1 MKKWLMIMMA
11 ALVSVL
17 VACSGSNDS
26 ENTEDSSD
34 DQNKEENTQQS
45 IRVAVV
51 ESPMLDVVEI
61 AKENLA
67 EDNIEVKI
75 VEMGDYIQPNEA
87 LANNEVDANFS
98 QHVPFMNQFNE
109 NSDADATLTEIQP
122 IYYANFGLYAKE
134 YASVEE
140 FPEDASIGIAN
151 DPSNIDRSLRLL
163 ASHDLIELNETD
175 SGQYGLEDI
184 KEDSHNYTF
193 EQAGIAALTRLYEDV
208 DGVIINPT
216 HAGNL
221 DLTPADDALITEK
234 EDNKFAITLVAR
246 EDNADT
252 ELIQQLAK
260 AMTSEDVREF
270 LNSREGGASL
280 PAF

>member
-1 MKKWLMIMMA
+1 MKKWLMVMMVV
-11 ALVSVL
+11 LVSVL
-17 VACSGSNDS
+17 VACNGSNDS
-26 ENTEDSSD
+26 ENTEESS
-34 DQNKEENTQQS
+34 NNNNNGETKEQTVS
-45 IRVAVV
+45 VAVV

-67 EDNIEVKI
+67 EDNIELEI

-87 LANNEVDANFS
+87 LANEEVDANFS
-98 QHVPFMNQFNE
+98 QHVPFMNQFNQ
-109 NSDADATLTEIQP
+109 NSDANLTAVQP
-122 IYYANFGLYAKE
+122 IYYANFGLYAQE
-134 YASVEE
+134 YASMEE
-140 FPEDASIGIAN
+140 LPDDATIGIAN

-163 ASHDLIELNETD
+163 ASHQLIELKDTD
-175 SGQYGLEDI
+175 SGQYGLKDI
-184 KEDSHNYTF
+184 KEDSHNYSF
-193 EQAGIAALTRLYEDV
+193 EQAGIAALTRLYKDV
-208 DGVIINPT
+208 DGVIVNPT

-246 EDNADT
+246 EDNADSD
-252 ELIQQLAK
+252 LIQQLAD

-270 LNSREGGASL
+270 LNAREGEAAI

>member
-1 MKKWLMIMMA
+1 MKKWLMIIMV

-17 VACSGSNDS
+17 VACGGNNDN
-26 ENTEDSSD
+26 ENVEESSD
-34 DQNKEENTQQS
+34 DNSNNNGETTQQT
-45 IRVAVV
+45 IKVAAV

-67 EDNIEVKI
+67 EDNIEVEI

-87 LANNEVDANFS
+87 LANEEVDANFS
-98 QHVPFMNQFNE
+98 QHVPFMNQYNQ
-109 NSDADATLTEIQP
+109 NSEATLADIQP
-122 IYYANFGLYAKE
+122 IYFANFGLYAKDYE
-134 YASVEE
+134 SVEE
-140 FPEDASIGIAN
+140 FPEDATIGMAN

-175 SGQYGLEDI
+175 GGHYGIEDI
-184 KEDSHNYTF
+184 VEDSHNYSF

-234 EDNKFAITLVAR
+234 EDNNFAITLVAR
-246 EDNADT
+246 EDNADS
-252 ELIQQLAK
+252 ELIQQLAD

-270 LNSREGGASL
+270 LESREGEAAI